1 MDPVTPPIPTDDPDE
16 LKRREKDRRRL
27 EAERGLLEP
36 SQRYR
41 VMNDAIRQSQ
51 DLIELADKKVRFAL
65 VIISVL
71 NGVLLFVAVQAGPG
85 VLPRFGLWG
94 RLVQVE
100 LAAYVVLT
108 FYHLWHAISVLRPR
122 LAPPPAP
129 ESLPT
134 AVTPGASARVLF
146 YGDVAP
152 REAATVRRLWDEMR
166 QDSINAELADQLL
179 ILGRINQAKF
189 ADVAKLY
196 AGIRLLMI
204 ILGGL
209 LLTVVAAALL

>member
-1 MDPVTPPIPTDDPDE
+1 MDSVTPPIPTDDAEE

-134 AVTPGASARVLF
+134 SVTPGATARVLY

-152 REAATVRRLWDEMR
+152 RDAATIRRLWDEMR

-196 AGIRLLMI
+196 AGIRLLVI
-204 ILGGL
+204 ILGAL
-209 LLTVVAAALL
+209 VLTMVAAALL

>member
-1 MDPVTPPIPTDDPDE
+1 MDPVTPPVPTDDPEE

-41 VMNDAIRQSQ
+41 VMHDAIRQSQ
-51 DLIELADKKVRFAL
+51 DMIELADKKVRFAL

-100 LAAYVVLT
+100 LTAYVVLT
-108 FYHLWHAISVLRPR
+108 FYHLWRAISVLRPR
-122 LAPPPAP
+122 LAPPPPP

-134 AVTPGASARVLF
+134 MVTPGASARVLF

-152 REAATVRRLWDEMR
+152 REGSTLRSLWDEMR

-196 AGIRLLMI
+196 AGIRLLVI
-204 ILGGL
+204 ILGVL